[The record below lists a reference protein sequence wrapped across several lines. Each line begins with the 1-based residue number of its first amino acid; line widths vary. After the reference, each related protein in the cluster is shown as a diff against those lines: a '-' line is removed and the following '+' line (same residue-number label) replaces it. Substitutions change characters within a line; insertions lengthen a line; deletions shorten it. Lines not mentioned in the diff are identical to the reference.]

1 MTPQQ
6 VGGMALKGSTVLI
19 LGGAGLVGEA
29 VARALLAHG
38 PRRVVI
44 AGLTREEAEDS
55 VTELREEFADH
66 DARIDA
72 FWGDLFVPSAMK
84 DTPRG
89 QVLNDPESLELLV
102 KDLYGELTD
111 EVFHRSALGALL
123 MDVKPDIV
131 IDSINTAGALAYQN
145 FFDSAMDLREK
156 ARDGKADLVEVERH
170 LATSYLPQLIRHT
183 QISLKGM
190 REVGTRVYLKIGTV
204 GTGGMGMNIPFTHSE
219 ERPSRMLMA
228 KSSLA
233 GAHTLLLYLM
243 ARTPGGPAVKEIK
256 PTAAISWKGM
266 GYGPIK
272 FRRHVLKRSDALEP
286 VALEKAFGP
295 EASGAYREMDEPI
308 DGVYLH
314 SGENGLFSLGEFET
328 LTALG
333 LMEFVT
339 PEEIASNVL
348 QEVLA
353 HPTGRDVVASLDAA
367 TMGPTY
373 RAGVLR
379 SAALKRMEEM
389 EAEQGVE
396 GVAYEMLGPPRLTKL
411 LFEGSLLKR
420 VYKTYEAAL
429 DMDPQVTAEEAMAL
443 IREDDDL
450 RQRIVST
457 GVPIL
462 LPGGEEVLRGPV
474 VKVLPPEGRG
484 VDDRVVDDRVVDSG
498 WVDLRPRNWE
508 RWKERIQAVLYE
520 RRHKPGVEKGSR
532 TDFDYGDSS
541 DTLRPG
547 RLAAWVFRV
556 EDQGDRIKW

>member
-1 MTPQQ
+1 MTRQI
-6 VGGMALKGSTVLI
+6 GGAELRGSTVLI

-44 AGLTREEAEDS
+44 AGLTRDEAEES
-55 VTELREEFADH
+55 VAELRSEFQGHESD
-66 DARIDA
+66 IDPY
-72 FWGDLFVPSAMK
+72 WGDLFVPAAMK
-84 DTPRG
+84 DRPRRE
-89 QVLNDPESLELLV
+89 VLDDPEARDHLV

-111 EVFHRSALGALL
+111 EVFERSALGSLL
-123 MDVKPDIV
+123 LDVKPDIV

-145 FFDSAMDLREK
+145 FFSSAMDLLDK
-156 ARDGKADLVEVERH
+156 ARQGAADQHEVEKH
-170 LATSYLPQLIRHT
+170 LATSYLPQLIRHA
-183 QISLKGM
+183 QISLRGM
-190 REVGTRVYLKIGTV
+190 TQVGTKVYLKIGTV

-256 PTAAISWKGM
+256 PTAAISWKSLGH
-266 GYGPIK
+266 GPIK
-272 FRRHVLKRSDALEP
+272 FRSHTLERCDA
-286 VALEKAFGP
+286 VAPLPLDEAFLP
-295 EASGAYREMDEPI
+295 EASRGFKCMGDPI
-308 DGVYLH
+308 EGVYVH
-314 SGENGLFSLGEFET
+314 SGENGLFSMGEFET

-339 PEEIASNVL
+339 PEEIAANVL

-353 HPTGRDVVASLDAA
+353 HPTGRDIIASMDAA

-379 SAALKRMEEM
+379 SAAIDRMEEM
-389 EAEQGVE
+389 EKELGVE
-396 GVAYEMLGPPRLTKL
+396 SVAYEMLGPPRLTKL
-411 LFEGSLLKR
+411 LFEGSILKR
-420 VYKTYEAAL
+420 MFRTYDAAL
-429 DMDPQVTAEEAMAL
+429 ELDPEETAHRAQTLVET
-443 IREDDDL
+443 DDDL

-462 LPGGEEVLRGPV
+462 VEDGGAVLRGPV
-474 VKVLPPEGRG
+474 VKVLPHL
-484 VDDRVVDDRVVDSG
+484 DRPLEDKVVDAG
-498 WVDLRPRNWE
+498 WVDLRPQNWAK
-508 RWKERIQAVLYE
+508 WKERIQAVVRG
-520 RRHKPGVEKGSR
+520 RREDPGVEKGSR
-532 TDFDYGDSS
+532 SDHNYGDSD

-547 RLAAWVFRV
+547 RMASWVFRV
-556 EDQGDRIKW
+556 EDEGDRIKW

>member
-1 MTPQQ
+1 MTPEQ
-6 VGGMALKGSTVLI
+6 VGGMELKGSTVLI

-29 VARALLAHG
+29 VARALLARG

-44 AGLTREEAEDS
+44 AGLTRDEAEES
-55 VTELREEFADH
+55 VASLREEFKDRDAD
-66 DARIDA
+66 IDA
-72 FWGDLFVPSAMK
+72 FWGDLFVPAEFK
-84 DTPRG
+84 DVPRG
-89 QVLNDPESLELLV
+89 EVLTDSRSRELLV
-102 KDLYGELTD
+102 NDLYGELTD
-111 EVFHRSALGALL
+111 EVYQRSALGSLL
-123 MDVKPDIV
+123 LDVRPEIV

-145 FFDSAMDLREK
+145 FFNSAMDLREK
-156 ARDGKADLVEVERH
+156 ARNGGADLGEVEKH

-183 QISLKGM
+183 QIALKGM

-266 GYGPIK
+266 GYGPIQ
-272 FRRHVLKRSDALEP
+272 FRRRVLKRCDALAPIPLDE
-286 VALEKAFGP
+286 AFTDD
-295 EASGAYREMDEPI
+295 ATRAYKEMDEPI
-308 DGVYLH
+308 QGVYLH

-339 PEEIASNVL
+339 PEEIAANVL

-379 SAALKRMEEM
+379 SAALDRMEEL
-389 EAEQGVE
+389 EREHGVE
-396 GVAYEMLGPPRLTKL
+396 AGAYEMLGPPRLTKL
-411 LFEGSLLKR
+411 LFEGAILKR
-420 VYKTYEAAL
+420 LYGTYEAAADL
-429 DMDPQVTAEEAMAL
+429 DPEATSEKAQA
-443 IREDDDL
+443 IVEKDADF

-462 LPGGEEVLRGPV
+462 VMDGGAILRGPV
-474 VKVLPPEGRG
+474 IKVLPPEGEMA
-484 VDDRVVDDRVVDSG
+484 DDRVVNAG
-498 WVDLRPRNWE
+498 WVDLRPENWE
-508 RWKERIQAVLYE
+508 QWKKRVRAVLSE
-520 RRHKPGVEKGSR
+520 IRNEPGVEQGSR
-532 TDFDYGDSS
+532 TDFDYGDSTG
-541 DTLRPG
+541 TLRPG

-556 EDQGDRIKW
+556 EDEGDRIKW